1 MQSAAAL
8 QLGRFR
14 YPKSRAFDG
23 TFGRL
28 RTISRM
34 TETANHDAGRDQ
46 YRQRRASFLFRSFV
60 GLSDHSAGT
69 SPMDDWS
76 ANAKAHNEPRHPLY
90 LCGCEILRQREVCA
104 DGGP

>member
-1 MQSAAAL
+1 
-8 QLGRFR
+8 
-14 YPKSRAFDG
+14 
-23 TFGRL
+23 
-28 RTISRM
+28 M

-76 ANAKAHNEPRHPLY
+76 ANARLTMNRATRFTSVVVKSSGSVR
-90 LCGCEILRQREVCA
+90 CA
-104 DGGP
+104 RTADRNGSWYSMNWVRAETVRSQHLPS